1 MNLLVECL
9 KPTNQMVKNLIVV
22 QDAYINTYHPNF
34 MGGANSIFSMF
45 DPQVQIK
52 QQEEQDGGFLP
63 Y

>member
-1 MNLLVECL
+1 
-9 KPTNQMVKNLIVV
+9 MVKNLIVV

-52 QQEEQDGGFLP
+52 QQEEQD
-63 Y
+63 

>member
-1 MNLLVECL
+1 MMNLLVECL

-45 DPQVQIK
+45 DPQEQLK
-52 QQEEQDGGFLP
+52 QQEEFDQKKA
-63 Y
+63 

>member
-52 QQEEQDGGFLP
+52 QQEEQD
-63 Y
+63 